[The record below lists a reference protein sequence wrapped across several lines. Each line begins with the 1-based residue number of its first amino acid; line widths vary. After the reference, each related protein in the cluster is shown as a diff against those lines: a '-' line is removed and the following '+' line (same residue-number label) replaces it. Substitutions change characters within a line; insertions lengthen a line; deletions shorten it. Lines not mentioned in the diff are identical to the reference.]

1 MSDSSGTDLEI
12 LLALG
17 AAAFECSGDGRFR
30 VISAAPLWIRNFGV
44 TPGRSLGS
52 RALERRFPIL
62 GTFLSEASRLWAAGV
77 PGSAGPEIW
86 TQRDNRGALMEL
98 SVTAVRTTTSRYL
111 LIWPPGPALAER
123 RAALQQARET
133 SLAYEKLERYAIDVE
148 QHRRE
153 TERVNR
159 LKSEFLAG
167 MSHELRTPLNAI
179 LGFAELL
186 IEGRGGAL
194 APRPL
199 EFVSHIR
206 GSANHLLAIISD
218 VLDIAKIEA
227 GRSDLHPEDFTL
239 AGAFAEVL
247 PGLAAEAAR
256 KGLRLE
262 ADTGEIAVRAD
273 RLRVK
278 QVIYNLASNALK
290 FTGGGGRIA
299 VSASAEG
306 GEAAITVADTG
317 IGISPEDQA
326 SIFDMFFQADSE
338 APVREGSG
346 LGLAIS
352 KRIVEQH
359 GGRIGVES
367 EPGRGSRFTFTL
379 PLAGGAVAEEL
390 AETPPGGGAEAEA
403 LRIAVIEDN
412 ASARSLFEAML
423 EPWQV
428 VGFENGR
435 KALAGL
441 GRARP
446 DAILLDI
453 SLPDMS
459 GEQVLRELRARARLR
474 DVPAVAVSAHAMSGD
489 RERFLAAGFD
499 AYFSKPITNPGE
511 LRRVIAGLVTNSS
524 RRGKADSRGAP
535 RRRRS

>member
-1 MSDSSGTDLEI
+1 MPDSSGTDLEI

-17 AAAFECSGDGRFR
+17 AAAFERGADGRFR
-30 VISAAPLWIRNFGV
+30 VASAAPPWIRDFGV
-44 TPGRSLGS
+44 TPGRSLDS

-62 GTFLSEASRLWAAGV
+62 GTFLSEACRLWAAGV

-86 TQRDNRGALMEL
+86 TQRDNRGALVEL
-98 SVTAVRTTTSRYL
+98 SVTAVRTTNSRYL
-111 LIWPPGPALAER
+111 LIWLPGSALAER
-123 RAALQQARET
+123 RAALQHAREA

-206 GSANHLLAIISD
+206 SSANHLLAIIND

-227 GRSDLHPEDFTL
+227 GRSNLHREDFTL

-262 ADTGEIAVRAD
+262 VDAGEIAVRAD

-367 EPGRGSRFTFTL
+367 QPGRGSRFTFTL
-379 PLAGGAVAEEL
+379 PLAGGAVAEAL
-390 AETPPGGGAEAEA
+390 VETRPGGGAEAEA

-428 VGFENGR
+428 VCFENGR

-474 DVPAVAVSAHAMSGD
+474 EVPAIAVSAHAMSGD

-499 AYFSKPITNPGE
+499 AYFSKPITSPGE